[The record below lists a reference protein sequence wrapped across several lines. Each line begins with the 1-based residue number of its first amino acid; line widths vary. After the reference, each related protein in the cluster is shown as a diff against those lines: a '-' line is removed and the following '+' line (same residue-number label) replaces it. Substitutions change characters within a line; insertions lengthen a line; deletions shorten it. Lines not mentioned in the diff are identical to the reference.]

1 MDVFALTMRLKED
14 GAGAVKASV
23 DKLRDSMNTAATGAT
38 KLDSGISSLSSVMVK
53 LGSALAVGAAF
64 RKLIDAT
71 SEAQF
76 AQAQLQSALKSTGF
90 AAGQSITALNDHAVA
105 LQRMTAFGDDAINGA
120 QSLLLTFTKIRG
132 DVFPK
137 ATTAVVDMAQAMGT
151 DLKSAALQ
159 VGKALN
165 DPVLGVGA
173 LARAGVQF
181 SEQQK
186 EMIKSLVETGNV
198 AKAQAIILKE
208 LETQFGGSAEAAR
221 KTLGGAL
228 AALRESFG
236 DLFEVS
242 DTGTKDVVTGINSII
257 AVLTDLKSWMDRNN
271 VFGLLVREVA
281 LVAQAIGDAVK
292 WFQMLGQQSDA
303 TGKFIDGMAEVMRGV
318 NNLSKETIA
327 NGRAMMASAR
337 NEYSAI
343 QQRMG
348 ALIAESRSRETATRA
363 MSNYKG
369 VLDGVLGSITS
380 DYNKRGEQAAA
391 LNAVA
396 DATKKVTVAEA
407 AAHFAK
413 MAQFSQ
419 QKLLDKR
426 GMIVGPMS
434 SSGLKMPRFDVSSI
448 TTPLDTAEAEA
459 LARFDEFRSTLGTE
473 LRNGLITTLAD
484 SIGAA
489 FEVAVATG
497 SVTEGFKAL
506 GKSMLSG
513 LGGML
518 QMFGTQALVASKLMA
533 SLMVAFK
540 SLNPAAQI
548 AASIGLIALGGMLK
562 GAASSAFGG
571 GGGSGGRGVSVATMG
586 GGYGGSMGSSGQ
598 TLPTLTYGPTS
609 AAGGSSIRQAS
620 SMNVTIIGPNDPSAQ
635 RAMQELMT
643 KADRRGNV

>member
-23 DKLRDSMNTAATGAT
+23 DKLRNSMNSATTGAT
-38 KLDSGISSLSSVMVK
+38 KLDAGISGLSSVVTK
-53 LGSALAVGAAF
+53 LGSALAIGATF
-64 RKLIDAT
+64 KKFIDAT

-90 AAGQSITALNDHAVA
+90 AAGQSMTALNDHAVA

-137 ATTAVVDMAQAMGT
+137 ATAAVVDMAQAMGT

-186 EMIKSLVETGNV
+186 EMIKSLVETGDV

-221 KTLGGAL
+221 NTLGGAL
-228 AALRESFG
+228 SALKESFG

-242 DTGTKDVVTGINSII
+242 DTGTKDVVVGINAII
-257 AVLTDLKSWMDRNN
+257 KVLTDLKSWMDTNN
-271 VFGLLVREVA
+271 VFGVLVREVA
-281 LVAQAIGDAVK
+281 LVAQAIGDTVK

-303 TGKFIDGMAEVMRGV
+303 TGKFIDGMAMVMRGV

-327 NGRAMMASAR
+327 NGRDMMAAAR
-337 NEYSAI
+337 DEYSAI

-348 ALIAESRSRETATRA
+348 ALIVESRSRETATRA
-363 MSNYKG
+363 MSNYKS
-369 VLDGVLGSITS
+369 VLDGVLSSITT

-396 DATKKVTVAEA
+396 DATKKVTAAEA
-407 AAHFAK
+407 AAHLAK

-419 QKLLDKR
+419 QKLLDKS
-426 GMIVGPMS
+426 GFSVASVS
-434 SSGLKMPRFDVSSI
+434 SAAVKMPAFDVSSI
-448 TTPLDTAEAEA
+448 TTPLDTVKAES
-459 LARFDEFRSTLGTE
+459 LARFEEFNKSLGTQ
-473 LRNGLITTLAD
+473 LREGLINTFAD
-484 SIGAA
+484 SFGAG
-489 FEVAVATG
+489 FEAWAKTG
-497 SVTEGFKAL
+497 KISEGFKAF
-506 GKSMLSG
+506 GSAMLSG

-518 QMFGTQALVASKLMA
+518 QSFGKQALLASTLMAKLME
-533 SLMVAFK
+533 SFG
-540 SLNPAAQI
+540 SLNPYVAV
-548 AASIGLIALGGMLK
+548 AASIALIALGGALK

-571 GGGSGGRGVSVATMG
+571 GGQSANVSTMG
-586 GGYGGSMGSSGQ
+586 GGYGGSMRSSAQ

-609 AAGGSSIRQAS
+609 AASGSAIRPAS
-620 SMNVTIIGPNDPSAQ
+620 AMNVTIIGPNDPSAQ
-635 RAMQELMT
+635 RAMQELIM

>member
-23 DKLRDSMNTAATGAT
+23 DKLRDSMNSAAAGAT
-38 KLDSGISSLSSVMVK
+38 KLDSGISSLQSVMVK
-53 LGSALAVGAAF
+53 LGSALAVGAGF

-120 QSLLLTFTKIRG
+120 QALLLTFTKIRG

-137 ATTAVVDMAQAMGT
+137 ATAAVVDMAQAMGT

-208 LETQFGGSAEAAR
+208 LETQFAGSAEAAR

-228 AALRESFG
+228 AALKESFG

-242 DTGTKDVVTGINSII
+242 DTGTKDVVTGINAII
-257 AVLTDLKSWMDRNN
+257 KVLTDLKSWMDTNN
-271 VFGLLVREVA
+271 VFGVLVREVG

-337 NEYSAI
+337 DEYSAI

-419 QKLLDKR
+419 QKLLDKN

-434 SSGLKMPRFDVSSI
+434 SAGLKMPKFDVSSI
-448 TTPLDTAEAEA
+448 TTPLDTALAEF
-459 LARFDEFRSTLGTE
+459 LARFEEFRATLGTE
-473 LRNGLITTLAD
+473 LRNGLIATLAD
-484 SIGAA
+484 SIGSA
-489 FEVAVATG
+489 FETAFATG
-497 SVTEGFKAL
+497 SITEGFKAF
-506 GKSMLSG
+506 GKAMLSG

-518 QMFGTQALVASKLMA
+518 QMFGTQALMASALMSKLM
-533 SLMVAFK
+533 K
-540 SLNPAAQI
+540 SFATLNPYAAV
-548 AASIGLIALGGMLK
+548 AASIALIALGGALK

-571 GGGSGGRGVSVATMG
+571 GGGGGGRVSSVATLG

-609 AAGGSSIRQAS
+609 AAGGAGIRPATA
-620 SMNVTIIGPNDPSAQ
+620 MNVTIIGPNDPSAQ
-635 RAMQELMT
+635 RAMQELIT

>member
-23 DKLRDSMNTAATGAT
+23 DKLRDSMNSAATGAT
-38 KLDSGISSLSSVMVK
+38 KLDSGISSLQSVMVK

-120 QSLLLTFTKIRG
+120 QALLLTFTKIRG

-137 ATTAVVDMAQAMGT
+137 ATAAVVDMAQAMGT

-228 AALRESFG
+228 AALKESFG

-242 DTGTKDVVTGINSII
+242 DTGTKDVVTGINAII
-257 AVLTDLKSWMDRNN
+257 KVLTDLKSWMDTNN
-271 VFGLLVREVA
+271 VFGVLVREVG

-419 QKLLDKR
+419 QKLLDKQ

-434 SSGLKMPRFDVSSI
+434 SAGLKMPRFDVSSI
-448 TTPLDTAEAEA
+448 MTPLDTAEAEA
-459 LARFDEFRSTLGTE
+459 LARFDEFRSTIGTE

-548 AASIGLIALGGMLK
+548 AASIGIIALGGMLK

-609 AAGGSSIRQAS
+609 AAGGASIRQAS
-620 SMNVTIIGPNDPSAQ
+620 AMNVTIIGPNDPSAQ

>member
-23 DKLRDSMNTAATGAT
+23 DKLRDSMNSATTGAT
-38 KLDSGISSLSSVMVK
+38 KLDAGISGLSSVMTK
-53 LGSALAVGAAF
+53 LGSALAIGATF
-64 RKLIDAT
+64 KKFIDAT

-105 LQRMTAFGDDAINGA
+105 LQRMTAFGDDAVSGA
-120 QSLLLTFTKIRG
+120 QALLLTFTKIRG

-137 ATTAVVDMAQAMGT
+137 ATTAVLDMAQAMGT

-221 KTLGGAL
+221 RTLGGAL
-228 AALRESFG
+228 AALKESFG

-242 DTGTKDVVTGINSII
+242 DTGTKDVVVGINSII
-257 AVLTDLKSWMDRNN
+257 DVLTRLKSWMDRNN
-271 VFGLLVREVA
+271 VFGVLVREIG
-281 LVAQAIGDAVK
+281 LVVQAIADVVR
-292 WFQMLGQQSDA
+292 WFGMLGQQASA
-303 TGKFIDGMAEVMRGV
+303 TGKILYGMGQTLVAVATKNINMATAGMAAVMSG
-318 NNLSKETIA
+318 KE
-327 NGRAMMASAR
+327 
-337 NEYSAI
+337 EYSGI
-343 QQRMG
+343 QQRMN
-348 ALIAESRSRETATRA
+348 ALITESKARETATRA

-419 QKLLDKR
+419 QKLLDK
-426 GMIVGPMS
+426 
-434 SSGLKMPRFDVSSI
+434 SGFLVKPISGAGIKMPAFDVASI
-448 TTPLDTAEAEA
+448 TAPLDTAKAEF
-459 LARFDEFRSTLGTE
+459 LARFEEFRATLGTE
-473 LRNGLITTLAD
+473 LRSGLISTLAD

-489 FEVAVATG
+489 FETAFATG
-497 SVTEGFKAL
+497 SITEGFKAF
-506 GKSMLSG
+506 GKAMISG

-518 QMFGTQALVASKLMA
+518 QMFGTQALMASALMSKLM
-533 SLMVAFK
+533 K
-540 SLNPAAQI
+540 SFATLNPYAAV
-548 AASIGLIALGGMLK
+548 AASIALIALGGALK

-571 GGGSGGRGVSVATMG
+571 GSGGGGRGASVATMG
-586 GGYGGSMGSSGQ
+586 GGYGGSMGSSGM

-609 AAGGSSIRQAS
+609 AAAGSAIRPAS
-620 SMNVTIIGPNDPSAQ
+620 AMNVTIIGPNDPSAQ

>member
-23 DKLRDSMNTAATGAT
+23 DKLRDSMNTATAGAT
-38 KLDSGISSLSSVMVK
+38 KLDSGISGLSSAMVK
-53 LGSALAVGAAF
+53 LGGALAVGAAF

-105 LQRMTAFGDDAINGA
+105 LQRMTAFGDDAVSGA
-120 QSLLLTFTKIRG
+120 QALLLTFTKVRG

-137 ATTAVVDMAQAMGT
+137 ATTAVLDMAQAMGT

-228 AALRESFG
+228 AALKESFG

-257 AVLTDLKSWMDRNN
+257 DVLTRLKSWMDRNN
-271 VFGLLVREVA
+271 VFGVLVREVG
-281 LVAQAIGDAVK
+281 LVAQAIGDTVK

-318 NNLSKETIA
+318 NTLSKETIA
-327 NGRAMMASAR
+327 NGRAMMGAAR
-337 NEYSAI
+337 EEYSAI

-348 ALIAESRSRETATRA
+348 ALITESKSRETATRA

-419 QKLLDKR
+419 QKLLDKS
-426 GMIVGPMS
+426 GFSVASVS
-434 SSGLKMPRFDVSSI
+434 SAGVKMPAFDVSSI
-448 TTPLDTAEAEA
+448 TTPLDTAKAEF
-459 LARFDEFRSTLGTE
+459 LARFEEFRATLGTE
-473 LRNGLITTLAD
+473 VRSGLISTLAD
-484 SIGAA
+484 SIGSA
-489 FEVAVATG
+489 FETAFAAG
-497 SVTEGFKAL
+497 SITEGFKAF
-506 GKSMLSG
+506 GRAMLSG

-518 QMFGTQALVASKLMA
+518 QAFGTRALLASTLMQR
-533 SLMVAFK
+533 LMESFAT
-540 SLNPAAQI
+540 LNPYAAV
-548 AASIGLIALGGMLK
+548 AASIALIALGGALK

-571 GGGSGGRGVSVATMG
+571 GGGGQSANVSTMG
-586 GGYGGSMGSSGQ
+586 GGYGSSMRSSGQ
-598 TLPTLTYGPTS
+598 TLPTLTYGPTTATS
-609 AAGGSSIRQAS
+609 AAGIRPAS
-620 SMNVTIIGPNDPSAQ
+620 AMNVTIIGPNDPSAQ

>member
-1 MDVFALTMRLKED
+1 
-14 GAGAVKASV
+14 
-23 DKLRDSMNTAATGAT
+23 
-38 KLDSGISSLSSVMVK
+38 
-53 LGSALAVGAAF
+53 
-64 RKLIDAT
+64 
-71 SEAQF
+71 
-76 AQAQLQSALKSTGF
+76 
-90 AAGQSITALNDHAVA
+90 
-105 LQRMTAFGDDAINGA
+105 
-120 QSLLLTFTKIRG
+120 
-132 DVFPK
+132 
-137 ATTAVVDMAQAMGT
+137 
-151 DLKSAALQ
+151 
-159 VGKALN
+159 
-165 DPVLGVGA
+165 
-173 LARAGVQF
+173 
-181 SEQQK
+181 
-186 EMIKSLVETGNV
+186 
-198 AKAQAIILKE
+198 
-208 LETQFGGSAEAAR
+208 
-221 KTLGGAL
+221 
-228 AALRESFG
+228 
-236 DLFEVS
+236 
-242 DTGTKDVVTGINSII
+242 
-257 AVLTDLKSWMDRNN
+257 MDRNN
-271 VFGLLVREVA
+271 VFGVLVREVG
-281 LVAQAIGDAVK
+281 LVAQAIGDTVK

-318 NNLSKETIA
+318 NTLSKETIA
-327 NGRAMMASAR
+327 NGRAMMGAAR
-337 NEYSAI
+337 EEYSAI

-348 ALIAESRSRETATRA
+348 ALITESKARETATRA

-413 MAQFSQ
+413 MTQFSQ
-419 QKLLDKR
+419 QKLLDKS
-426 GMIVGPMS
+426 GFLVKPMS
-434 SSGLKMPRFDVSSI
+434 GAGIKMPAFDVSSI
-448 TTPLDTAEAEA
+448 TTPLDRVEAEA
-459 LARFDEFRSTLGTE
+459 LDRFDTFRSTLGTE

-497 SVTEGFKAL
+497 SITEGFKAL

-513 LGGML
+513 FGGML

-533 SLMVAFK
+533 ALMTAFK

-548 AASIGLIALGGMLK
+548 AASIGIIALGGMLK

-571 GGGSGGRGVSVATMG
+571 GSGGGGRGASVATMG

-609 AAGGSSIRQAS
+609 AAAGSAIRPATA
-620 SMNVTIIGPNDPSAQ
+620 MNVTIIGPNDPSAQ

>member
-23 DKLRDSMNTAATGAT
+23 DKLRDSMNSAAAGAT
-38 KLDSGISSLSSVMVK
+38 KLDSGISSLQSVMVK
-53 LGSALAVGAAF
+53 LGSALAVGAGF

-120 QSLLLTFTKIRG
+120 QALLLTFTKIRG

-137 ATTAVVDMAQAMGT
+137 ATAAVVDMAQAMGT

-198 AKAQAIILKE
+198 AKAQAVILKE

-228 AALRESFG
+228 TALKESFG

-271 VFGLLVREVA
+271 VFGLLVREVG
-281 LVAQAIGDAVK
+281 LVAQAIGDTVK

-337 NEYSAI
+337 DEYSAI

-419 QKLLDKR
+419 QKLLDKN

-434 SSGLKMPRFDVSSI
+434 SAGLKMPRFDVSSI
-448 TTPLDTAEAEA
+448 TTPLDTATAEF
-459 LARFDEFRSTLGTE
+459 LARFEEFRATLGTE
-473 LRNGLITTLAD
+473 LRNGLIGTLAD
-484 SIGAA
+484 SIGSA
-489 FEVAVATG
+489 FETAFATG
-497 SVTEGFKAL
+497 SITEGFKAF
-506 GKSMLSG
+506 GKAMLSG

-518 QMFGTQALVASKLMA
+518 QMFGTQALMASALMSKLM
-533 SLMVAFK
+533 K
-540 SLNPAAQI
+540 SFATLNPYAAV
-548 AASIGLIALGGMLK
+548 AASIALIALGGALK

-571 GGGSGGRGVSVATMG
+571 GGGGGGRVSSVATLG
-586 GGYGGSMGSSGQ
+586 GGYGGSMGLSGQ

-609 AAGGSSIRQAS
+609 AAGGAGIRPATP
-620 SMNVTIIGPNDPSAQ
+620 MNVTIIGPNDPSAQ

>member
-23 DKLRDSMNTAATGAT
+23 DKLRDSMNSAAAGAT
-38 KLDSGISSLSSVMVK
+38 KLDSGISSLQSVMVK
-53 LGSALAVGAAF
+53 LGSALAVGAGF

-120 QSLLLTFTKIRG
+120 QALLLTFTKIRG

-137 ATTAVVDMAQAMGT
+137 ATAAVVDMAQAMGT

-198 AKAQAIILKE
+198 AKAQAVILKE

-228 AALRESFG
+228 TALKESFG

-271 VFGLLVREVA
+271 VFGLLVREVG
-281 LVAQAIGDAVK
+281 LVAQAIGDTVK

-337 NEYSAI
+337 DEYSAI

-419 QKLLDKR
+419 QKLLDKN

-434 SSGLKMPRFDVSSI
+434 SAGLKMPRFDVSSI
-448 TTPLDTAEAEA
+448 TTPLDTATAEF
-459 LARFDEFRSTLGTE
+459 LARFEEFRATLGTE
-473 LRNGLITTLAD
+473 LRNGLIGTLAD
-484 SIGAA
+484 SIGSA
-489 FEVAVATG
+489 FETAFATG
-497 SVTEGFKAL
+497 SITEGFKAF
-506 GKSMLSG
+506 GKAMLSG

-518 QMFGTQALVASKLMA
+518 QMFGTQALMASALMSKLM
-533 SLMVAFK
+533 K
-540 SLNPAAQI
+540 SFATLNPYAAV
-548 AASIGLIALGGMLK
+548 AASIALIALGGALK

-571 GGGSGGRGVSVATMG
+571 GGGGGGLVSSVATLG
-586 GGYGGSMGSSGQ
+586 GGYGGSMGLSGQ

-609 AAGGSSIRQAS
+609 AAGGAGIRPATP
-620 SMNVTIIGPNDPSAQ
+620 MNVTIIGPNDPSAQ